1 MKTIAIAAV
10 TTLLAAGPAWATN
23 GMRMTGF
30 GPVQNSMGGVGVG
43 ATLDAASLVTN
54 PAGAAEL
61 GGRIDFGA
69 TYFNPSPEYRATG
82 LSGEGIPPGMFIQ
95 TDGRTLAT
103 QRGASPIP
111 VFGLIVPLDPQWTV
125 GLGAYGVAGMGVDY
139 GQNLYGSTSYTSY
152 SQMRFTPGVA
162 YRLNDMVS
170 FGLTVNA
177 MWATMEWNVATAMGE
192 APHTTSSAFG
202 VGATL
207 GVKVTPIKELSF
219 GAAYETKSFFQDFA
233 FSTPVRPNP
242 FAGLPGQPATLPG
255 GTDKISFDQP
265 QVVTIGVAARPID
278 IVLIAADVE
287 WINWAQTNGHNLPSM
302 SQNSSGTQPWDL
314 NWDNQVVLKLGVE
327 VAPLPELRLRAGYN
341 YGKMPLDASRAFENI
356 VFPAVTEHHIMGGV
370 GVTLT
375 DKLGLNVGF
384 MIAPTATLSGSNG
397 QPPPAMGGTGQGI
410 TAYETSM
417 SQWAVDAGL
426 AYKF

>member
-1 MKTIAIAAV
+1 M
-10 TTLLAAGPAWATN
+10 
-23 GMRMTGF
+23 
-30 GPVQNSMGGVGVG
+30 
-43 ATLDAASLVTN
+43 
-54 PAGAAEL
+54 EL

-69 TYFNPSPEYRATG
+69 TYFNPSPEYRASG
-82 LSGEGIPPGMFIQ
+82 LSGGGIPPGMFIQ
-95 TDGRTLAT
+95 TDGRTMTT

-111 VFGLIVPLDPQWTV
+111 VFGLIVPLDSQWAI

-162 YRLNDMVS
+162 YRLNEIVS
-170 FGLTVNA
+170 FGLTLNA

-233 FSTPVRPNP
+233 FSTPERANP
-242 FAGLPGQPATLPG
+242 FAGLPGQPATLAG

-278 IVLIAADVE
+278 MVLVAADVE

-314 NWDNQVVLKLGVE
+314 NWNNQVVLKLGVE

-356 VFPAVTEHHIMGGV
+356 SFPAVAEHHIMGGV
-370 GVTLT
+370 GVSVTSSAST
-375 DKLGLNVGF
+375 WASCSRRRPRCPARTASPRPPWAAPGRASPATRPACPSGPSTPASPTSSDPPHHRPPRWNARFARFRHICRARGL
-384 MIAPTATLSGSNG
+384 L
-397 QPPPAMGGTGQGI
+397 
-410 TAYETSM
+410 
-417 SQWAVDAGL
+417 
-426 AYKF
+426 